1 MVFNSVIFIFC
12 FLPIFLLIYYF
23 VPARA
28 RNPVLFAGSLF
39 FYAWGDPTYL
49 VLMLFSSFFNYY
61 MGKELGKITDEDPSR
76 KRNLIFAVVINLLI
90 LGFFKYW
97 GFFLDTISGVTG
109 LKLTYPQLA
118 LPIGLS
124 FYTFK
129 NLSYILDIYM
139 GKTEPCKGFFPYAV
153 YSTMFPHMTAGPI
166 VRYTDISESIS
177 RRSINTTR
185 LGAGAELFIKG
196 LSKKVLLAD
205 NLSALY
211 TTLQASG
218 TTSFVGTWLAIG
230 AYTLELYFD
239 FSGYSDMAIGLG
251 QMLRFNF
258 NKNFDYPYISTSVSE
273 FWRRWH
279 ISLGSWFRDYI
290 YIPLGGNRVST
301 GRHIRNILVVWA
313 LTGLWHGASWNF
325 ILWGLFFGVLIAL
338 ERLGLRNL
346 LEKLPG
352 FISHFYLLFAVLI
365 SWVIFYFTD
374 LSRAA
379 QYLGIMFGLSGQPL
393 TNSQTLLALE
403 GNLFWLILAVVFC
416 LPLARIASQ
425 QITAAA
431 AVSRPRQIILGILVP
446 VMNLGIL
453 LICTAMLSGQSY
465 NPFLYY
471 RF

>member
-61 MGKELGKITDEDPSR
+61 MGKELGKITAEDPSR

-97 GFFLDTISGVTG
+97 GFFLDTISGITG

-251 QMLRFNF
+251 QMLGFNF

-301 GRHIRNILVVWA
+301 LKHIRNILVVWA

-325 ILWGLFFGVLIAL
+325 VLWGVYYGLFL
-338 ERLGLRNL
+338 L
-346 LEKLPG
+346 LEKFVLQKYLKKIPSWLCTVYTMLVVMIGWVFFSQTDFGALGHYLGTMFGIGASG
-352 FISHFYLLFAVLI
+352 FIDKTALYYLKTGFILLLISILMCRPAPYQYFKRLVRRRPVAAVIINLILFA
-365 SWVIFYFTD
+365 
-374 LSRAA
+374 LSIA
-379 QYLGIMFGLSGQPL
+379 YMVY
-393 TNSQTLLALE
+393 NSYT
-403 GNLFWLILAVVFC
+403 
-416 LPLARIASQ
+416 
-425 QITAAA
+425 
-431 AVSRPRQIILGILVP
+431 
-446 VMNLGIL
+446 
-453 LICTAMLSGQSY
+453 
-465 NPFLYY
+465 PFLYAK
-471 RF
+471 F

>member
-23 VPARA
+23 VPVRA

-49 VLMLFSSFFNYY
+49 ILMLFSSFFNYY

-97 GFFLDTISGVTG
+97 GFLLDTISGVTG

-251 QMLRFNF
+251 QMLGFNF

-301 GRHIRNILVVWA
+301 LRHIRNILIVWA

-325 ILWGLFFGVLIAL
+325 VLWGVYYGLFL
-338 ERLGLRNL
+338 L
-346 LEKLPG
+346 LEKFVLANVLEHLPG
-352 FISHFYLLFAVLI
+352 WLRTAYTMLAVMIGWVFFSQTDFGALGHYLGTLFGIGARGFADSTALYYLKTGLVLFLI
-365 SWVIFYFTD
+365 SIFAC
-374 LSRAA
+374 RP
-379 QYLGIMFGLSGQPL
+379 GLYRWFRRLIQRRPMTAVVL
-393 TNSQTLLALE
+393 NLLLLALSVAYMVY
-403 GNLFWLILAVVFC
+403 N
-416 LPLARIASQ
+416 
-425 QITAAA
+425 
-431 AVSRPRQIILGILVP
+431 
-446 VMNLGIL
+446 
-453 LICTAMLSGQSY
+453 SY
-465 NPFLYY
+465 TPFLYAK
-471 RF
+471 F

>member
-97 GFFLDTISGVTG
+97 GFLLDTVSGVTG

-251 QMLRFNF
+251 QMLGFNF

-325 ILWGLFFGVLIAL
+325 IFWGLFYGVLLFIEKTLFKKELQKIPAPFCYIYTMFFVILGWAL
-338 ERLGLRNL
+338 
-346 LEKLPG
+346 
-352 FISHFYLLFAVLI
+352 
-365 SWVIFYFTD
+365 FYFTD
-374 LSRAA
+374 LNALWTFIKSA
-379 QYLGIMFGLSGQPL
+379 FGVGTALYDL
-393 TNSQTLLALE
+393 TAVSTFCTNA
-403 GNLFWLILAVVFC
+403 WLIAVCV
-416 LPLARIASQ
+416 IASTP
-425 QITAAA
+425 IPTIIHKNFCKKSKVFAAISEP
-431 AVSRPRQIILGILVP
+431 VLVIVGLGVCFVLLV
-446 VMNLGIL
+446 
-453 LICTAMLSGQSY
+453 GQTY
-465 NPFLYY
+465 NPFLYF

>member
-97 GFFLDTISGVTG
+97 GFLLDTVSGVTG

-185 LGAGAELFIKG
+185 LGTGAELFIKG

-251 QMLRFNF
+251 KMLGFDF
-258 NKNFDYPYISTSVSE
+258 KKNFDYPYISTSVSE

-279 ISLGSWFRDYI
+279 ISLGSWFRDYT

-301 GRHIRNILVVWA
+301 LKHVRNILVVWA

-325 ILWGLFFGVLIAL
+325 VLWGVYYGLFLLLEKFVLASLL
-338 ERLGLRNL
+338 ERLPQWLRIAYTMFVVMIGWVFFSQTDFSAL
-346 LEKLPG
+346 GTYLGTLFGIGAAGFADSTALYYLKTG
-352 FISHFYLLFAVLI
+352 FILFVVSILACRPGLYQQFKRLLQRRPMTAVLVNFI
-365 SWVIFYFTD
+365 
-374 LSRAA
+374 
-379 QYLGIMFGLSGQPL
+379 
-393 TNSQTLLALE
+393 LLALS
-403 GNLFWLILAVVFC
+403 
-416 LPLARIASQ
+416 IAYM
-425 QITAAA
+425 
-431 AVSRPRQIILGILVP
+431 VY
-446 VMNLGIL
+446 N
-453 LICTAMLSGQSY
+453 SY
-465 NPFLYY
+465 TPFLYAK
-471 RF
+471 F